1 MQNQHAAYRLKL
13 RIRIFMAKD
22 LFLQRR
28 RFLKGLTSAG
38 TAASMGLAGLSPAQ
52 AMSLRLSTGGTDCC
66 TIIDIDRC
74 TGCGACVSACR
85 SRNLSRLPLP
95 QKPIPAPTP
104 AWIPIS
110 DWSDRRQITNRLT
123 PYNWIYIQSCTLPA
137 SDGSRRVFMPR
148 RCLHCLNPQCV
159 SLCPSG
165 AARQSLQ
172 GAAYIDEN
180 ICFGDGPCQRA
191 CPWLIPQ
198 RQSGVGPYL
207 KFAPRYIGYGLVFKC
222 DYCHELLEQGQ
233 SPACVAAC
241 PAKAQHFGIRD
252 EMIAQAQE
260 MAHQRDGE
268 IFGLK
273 ENGGTNTLYVSSISF
288 RDIEAAMLQ
297 QEQVGFGRPSLR
309 PAGASMKKEN
319 SLVDIVLAAPLAGV
333 ALASLRLCRNWLKAR
348 KP

>member
-1 MQNQHAAYRLKL
+1 MRL
-13 RIRIFMAKD
+13 R
-22 LFLQRR
+22 
-28 RFLKGLTSAG
+28 
-38 TAASMGLAGLSPAQ
+38 
-52 AMSLRLSTGGTDCC
+52 
-66 TIIDIDRC
+66 
-74 TGCGACVSACR
+74 V
-85 SRNLSRLPLP
+85 PLP
-95 QKPIPAPTP
+95 QPFAPALTSKAYSSPNASMDSHQRLVRSPADNEPPDAVQLDLHPELYTACFGRVTAGLHATP
-104 AWIPIS
+104 
-110 DWSDRRQITNRLT
+110 
-123 PYNWIYIQSCTLPA
+123 LPA
-137 SDGSRRVFMPR
+137 LPQPAMRKPVPFGGSP
-148 RCLHCLNPQCV
+148 PK
-159 SLCPSG
+159 P
-165 AARQSLQ
+165 Q

-222 DYCHELLEQGQ
+222 DYCHELLAQGQ
-233 SPACVAAC
+233 PPACVAAC

-260 MAHQRDGE
+260 MAHQRNGE

-273 ENGGTNTLYVSSISF
+273 ENGGTNTLYVSSVPF

-297 QEQVGFGRPSLR
+297 QEQVGFGKPSLR

-348 KP
+348 KS